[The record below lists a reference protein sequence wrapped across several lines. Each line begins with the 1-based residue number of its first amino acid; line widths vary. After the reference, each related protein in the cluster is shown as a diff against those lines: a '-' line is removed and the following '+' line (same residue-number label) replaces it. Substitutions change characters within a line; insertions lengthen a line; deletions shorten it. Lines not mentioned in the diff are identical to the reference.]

1 MPHPLLE
8 ARANFKTFFPSPPL
22 LYIMTLKSGAR
33 RPPHVADAQEF
44 VILVDEADG
53 ETGTAEKLDAHR
65 RGVLHRAF
73 SVMVWDRF
81 GRLLLQKRHV
91 GKYHSGGLW
100 TNTACGH
107 PRPGEDLKM
116 ATELRLHEEMGFAC
130 SLAPLGHLTYRA
142 ELGNGLI
149 EHELVHIFRG
159 HYDGAI
165 HPNPAECDG
174 YAWMPPQDFR
184 IGVSAAP
191 QRYSA
196 WFQKYVAAGW
206 PVAAPDAV

>member
-1 MPHPLLE
+1 M
-8 ARANFKTFFPSPPL
+8 
-22 LYIMTLKSGAR
+22 
-33 RPPHVADAQEF
+33 ADAAEH
-44 VILVDEADG
+44 VILVDEADR

-100 TNTACGH
+100 TNACCGH
-107 PRPGEDLKM
+107 PRPGED
-116 ATELRLHEEMGFAC
+116 AGFAASRRLQEEMGFNCAL
-130 SLAPLGHLTYRA
+130 SPLGTLQYRA
-142 ELGNGLI
+142 ALDQDLI
-149 EHELVHIFRG
+149 EHELVHIFCGRF
-159 HYDGAI
+159 DGAI
-165 HPNPAECDG
+165 HADPAECDG
-174 YAWMPPQDFR
+174 YAWLPLQD
-184 IGVSAAP
+184 IHVNVAAAP

-206 PVAAPDAV
+206 PIASPPSV